1 MIFYI
6 LHDDVMQLLN
16 ETARPVGHR
25 TSDIVFIV
33 ASGCEVVSRTAS
45 AYDDLLGAVIIDA
58 NSHYYY

>member
-25 TSDIVFIV
+25 TSDIGHRVHCCFGLR
-33 ASGCEVVSRTAS
+33 SGKSYSKCLRRSIGGCNHRRQ
-45 AYDDLLGAVIIDA
+45 
-58 NSHYYY
+58 